1 MIITEYCLLS
11 EATLRIVRIT
21 NGKIERFYVISYEDM
36 NRYYLPED
44 REVMLINAFE
54 NSFQKKMPNPVPINI
69 AD

>member
-21 NGKIERFYVISYEDM
+21 NGKIGRFYVISHEDM

-44 REVMLINAFE
+44 RQVMLINSFE